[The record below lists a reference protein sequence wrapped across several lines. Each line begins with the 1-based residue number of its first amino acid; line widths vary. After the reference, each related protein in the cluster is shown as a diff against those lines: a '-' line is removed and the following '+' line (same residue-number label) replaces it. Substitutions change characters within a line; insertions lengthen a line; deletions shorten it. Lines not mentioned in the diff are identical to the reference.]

1 MYENQLGALTNQQF
15 NVEQTNFALQSMQ
28 DNVQTVRAMQ
38 AAGKQLKQNFKQPEL
53 NINKI
58 ENMQDDMADL
68 MVRPTVVGGTGSV
81 TVQGQHCDLSL
92 LARGCLLRFKGSLFT
107 GLPYQ
112 TVAAHLR
119 LHLKALGDG
128 GGGLRSKVEA
138 AWRRSGQ
145 TRWAAAQRVVD
156 CLRCLQDRNQEI
168 QDVLGQNFGVPD
180 DIDEDELM
188 GELDALED
196 DMATELDAGPGGVPS
211 YMQVGAL
218 ATSVPAVAEAG
229 VPGATEVDAGPGGH
243 CLR

>member
-1 MYENQLGALTNQQF
+1 MNRIFGKRKEKAPDPTLDEANDRMDKRGTVLQEKIRKLDEQLKGHREQIKRCRPGPAQEAAKRRALQVGFVSHPVLKSKRMYENQLGALTNQQF

-68 MVRPTVVGGTGSV
+68 M
-81 TVQGQHCDLSL
+81 
-92 LARGCLLRFKGSLFT
+92 
-107 GLPYQ
+107 
-112 TVAAHLR
+112 
-119 LHLKALGDG
+119 LHLKAPA
-128 GGGLRSKVEA
+128 E
-138 AWRRSGQ
+138 
-145 TRWAAAQRVVD
+145 RVVGH
-156 CLRCLQDRNQEI
+156 LRCLQDRNQEI

-211 YMQVGAL
+211 YMQVGA
-218 ATSVPAVAEAG
+218 ATTSVPAFLSQG
-229 VPGATEVDAGPGGH
+229 KQFLG
-243 CLR
+243 LM